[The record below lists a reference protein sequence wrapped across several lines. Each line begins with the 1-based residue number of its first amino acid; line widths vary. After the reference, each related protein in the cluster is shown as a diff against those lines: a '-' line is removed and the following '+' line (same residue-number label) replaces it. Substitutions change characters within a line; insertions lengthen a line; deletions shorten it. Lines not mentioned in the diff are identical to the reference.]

1 VNRREWLAGLGAM
14 LVPLR
19 RPAVRRYRLPSV
31 VRHQQQQAQQQ
42 PQQQPQQP
50 AGAGAASAPAN
61 GLDDASLGGRS
72 ARPLDRLDN
81 DPFVIAIERRLR
93 CTCGCT
99 LDVYTCRTTDF
110 TCTYSPAMHK
120 DVVSMLQQGA
130 TQDQVIQAFV
140 DEYGES
146 VLMAP
151 PPHGFNLAG
160 YLVPGLVVTAAGLAL
175 AAYLG
180 RRRDALLAPALARD
194 TARAPGTESGPDAAE
209 LERLRRALDE
219 VDS

>member
-1 VNRREWLAGLGAM
+1 M
-14 LVPLR
+14 
-19 RPAVRRYRLPSV
+19 LPSV
-31 VRHQQQQAQQQ
+31 MRRQQQQAT
-42 PQQQPQQP
+42 QQP
-50 AGAGAASAPAN
+50 ATGAAKPPAN
-61 GLDDASLGGRS
+61 VLDDASLVGR
-72 ARPLDRLDN
+72 AAAPVDRFDN
-81 DPFVIAIERRLR
+81 DPFVISIERRLR

-120 DVVSMLQQGA
+120 DVVTMLQQGA

-140 DEYGES
+140 DQYGES

-175 AAYLG
+175 AAYLS
-180 RRRDALLAPALARD
+180 RRREVLLAPAVARG
-194 TARAPGTESGPDAAE
+194 APGEPPAADAAE

-219 VDS
+219 VES